1 MDCPGVAGTEKP
13 YDPFFVLV
21 MHDAVDVGI
30 AVDVVMHASVTPAP
44 DPSLTM
50 PVKVMVGLAVGV
62 GVGVCGGS
70 LRVAVARDGA
80 GGLTPGTP
88 ETGRDAGGD
97 GEVVGDGDA
106 LAAGSGVGG
115 GTRISTSIFRTLPSS
130 S

>member
-13 YDPFFVLV
+13 YDLFFVLV

-62 GVGVCGGS
+62 GVGVTVGRAGVVGIRVGGGAAGATE
-70 LRVAVARDGA
+70 VEGDG
-80 GGLTPGTP
+80 
-88 ETGRDAGGD
+88 DGD
-97 GEVVGDGDA
+97 GELAGGRGAVRE
-106 LAAGSGVGG
+106 AAGTGG
-115 GTRISTSIFRTLPSS
+115 RRSTSLFRTLPSR
-130 S
+130 